1 MDTDESTLSVL
12 MDMYP
17 SLLAMT
23 LKRSVHVTSDF
34 NAVTVSQAMLQIT
47 ELTAKTF
54 FATCSNPSILAVTI
68 EEVEYSCMVHG

>member
-47 ELTAKTF
+47 ELTAKNLF
-54 FATCSNPSILAVTI
+54 CH
-68 EEVEYSCMVHG
+68 M